1 MNDYERGEEQIWRA
15 TEVNGRRTTLVPVGG
30 LVRCKDCAHGTLSH
44 QRGVP
49 VVECHVMRSYNRPD
63 GYCHLGERK
72 EIANER

>member
-1 MNDYERGEEQIWRA
+1 MSDGERICETGLWCGFTVVERDLGE
-15 TEVNGRRTTLVPVGG
+15 
-30 LVRCKDCAHGTLSH
+30 LVRCKDCANGTLSH